1 MNIILLYTQAKL
13 LAHIVGSFKNV
24 IKGDLI
30 SIIPLLEQNITAAVK
45 EGELEEVFLA
55 RLHNL
60 KYNLYNIQKEI
71 KYLNV
76 LQENKVILNLKHRL
90 ILFSNRNKNNP
101 NTGDSIIIS
110 LEEMDIL
117 KDSLNFYINV
127 MLGDLGSAFKVIER
141 YRIFNIDFSIY
152 NNLASGY
159 LDDVTFHEITSKKI
173 FRKVR
178 WGYDIYRGLL
188 QEDHKLI
195 GTLPGI
201 KIIK

>member
-1 MNIILLYTQAKL
+1 MNIVLLYTQAKL
-13 LAHIVGSFKNV
+13 LAYIVGSFKNV

-30 SIIPLLEQNITAAVK
+30 LIIPLLEQNITAAVK
-45 EGELEEVFLA
+45 EGELEEIFLA

-60 KYNLYNIQKEI
+60 KYNLYTIQKDI

-76 LQENKVILNLKHRL
+76 LQENKMILDLKHRL
-90 ILFSNRNKNNP
+90 ISFSNRNKNNP
-101 NTGDSIIIS
+101 NVGMHFDIT
-110 LEEMDIL
+110 LEEIDIL
-117 KDSLNFYINV
+117 KDSLNFYINI
-127 MLGDLGSAFKVIER
+127 MIGDLGSAFKVIER
-141 YRIFNIDFSIY
+141 YRSFNIDFSIY
-152 NNLASGY
+152 NNLASGF

-201 KIIK
+201 KIIR

>member
-1 MNIILLYTQAKL
+1 MSIIILYPQAKL
-13 LAHIVGSFKNV
+13 LAHVLGSFKNV

-30 SIIPLLEQNITAAVK
+30 LIIPLLEQNITSAVK
-45 EGELEEVFLA
+45 EGELEEIFIL
-55 RLHNL
+55 RLHTL

-76 LQENKVILNLKHRL
+76 LQENKDMLNLKHRL
-90 ILFSNRNKNNP
+90 ISFSNRNKNNP
-101 NTGDSIIIS
+101 NIGMLFDIS
-110 LEEMDIL
+110 LEEIDIL
-117 KDSLNFYINV
+117 KDSLNFYILL
-127 MLGDLGSAFKVIER
+127 MLGNLNGAFDVVKK
-141 YRIFNIDFSIY
+141 YRDFNIDFSIY
-152 NNLASGY
+152 NNLASGF
-159 LDDVTFHEITSKKI
+159 LDDITFHEITSKKI

-201 KIIK
+201 KIIR

>member
-60 KYNLYNIQKEI
+60 KYNLSLIQKEI

-76 LQENKVILNLKHRL
+76 LQENKVILNLKH
-90 ILFSNRNKNNP
+90 NP
-101 NTGDSIIIS
+101 FIIP
-110 LEEMDIL
+110 
-117 KDSLNFYINV
+117 YY
-127 MLGDLGSAFKVIER
+127 R
-141 YRIFNIDFSIY
+141 YLY
-152 NNLASGY
+152 C
-159 LDDVTFHEITSKKI
+159 
-173 FRKVR
+173 
-178 WGYDIYRGLL
+178 
-188 QEDHKLI
+188 
-195 GTLPGI
+195 
-201 KIIK
+201 

>member
-1 MNIILLYTQAKL
+1 
-13 LAHIVGSFKNV
+13 
-24 IKGDLI
+24 
-30 SIIPLLEQNITAAVK
+30 
-45 EGELEEVFLA
+45 
-55 RLHNL
+55 
-60 KYNLYNIQKEI
+60 
-71 KYLNV
+71 
-76 LQENKVILNLKHRL
+76 
-90 ILFSNRNKNNP
+90 
-101 NTGDSIIIS
+101 
-110 LEEMDIL
+110 MDIL
-117 KDSLNFYINV
+117 KDSLYFYINV

>member
-60 KYNLYNIQKEI
+60 KYNLSLIQKEI

-101 NTGDSIIIS
+101 NTGESIIIS

>member
-60 KYNLYNIQKEI
+60 KYNLSLIQKEI

-90 ILFSNRNKNNP
+90 ILFS
-101 NTGDSIIIS
+101 I
-110 LEEMDIL
+110 
-117 KDSLNFYINV
+117 
-127 MLGDLGSAFKVIER
+127 
-141 YRIFNIDFSIY
+141 
-152 NNLASGY
+152 
-159 LDDVTFHEITSKKI
+159 
-173 FRKVR
+173 
-178 WGYDIYRGLL
+178 
-188 QEDHKLI
+188 Q
-195 GTLPGI
+195 
-201 KIIK
+201 

>member
-1 MNIILLYTQAKL
+1 MNIIVLYTQAKL
-13 LAHIVGSFKNV
+13 LAYIVGSFKNV

-30 SIIPLLEQNITAAVK
+30 SIIPLLEQNITAAVN
-45 EGELEEVFLA
+45 EGEPREIFIL

-60 KYNLYNIQKEI
+60 KYNLFTIQKEI

-76 LQENKVILNLKHRL
+76 LQENKVILDLKHRL
-90 ILFSNRNKNNP
+90 ISFSNKNKNNP
-101 NTGDSIIIS
+101 NVGEPFYLT
-110 LEEMDIL
+110 LEEMNIIM
-117 KDSLNFYINV
+117 DSLQFYINI
-127 MLGDLGSAFKVIER
+127 MLGDLGSAFNIVKP
-141 YRIFNIDFSIY
+141 YRDFLVDFSIY

-159 LDDVTFHEITSKKI
+159 LDNITFHKITSKKI

-201 KIIK
+201 KITR